1 MQPNL
6 LRNTKLFIAS
16 LFISV
21 LVACSSASDIKTKNA
36 EDIHLQLGIR
46 YLNMNK
52 LELARDNLL
61 EALKRNSDNS
71 QAHNA
76 LAFLYEQLNQFD
88 NAKKHYEAALDL
100 TPDDLGAQNNFGRF
114 LCEHGKLEKGMK
126 LLSEASSN
134 PINDRRWMALTNAGR
149 CQLGL
154 GQKQLAES
162 YFRQALQL
170 DNAYAPALSEMQKIA
185 YQNGDFWA
193 AKGFLQRYLSV
204 AAHTAETLWFA
215 AQAEQALGNRELAN
229 EYKKL
234 LLEKFPLSN
243 EAKKVAMD

>member
-1 MQPNL
+1 MQLELIN
-6 LRNTKLFIAS
+6 RFAVA
-16 LFISV
+16 LFISA
-21 LVACSSASDIKTKNA
+21 LVACSSDSSIKNENA
-36 EDIHLQLGIR
+36 DDIHLQLGIR

-61 EALKRNSDNS
+61 EALKKNSDNG

-76 LAFLYEQLNQFD
+76 LAFLFEKLNQFD
-88 NAKKHYEAALDL
+88 NAKKHYEAALDIS
-100 TPDDLGAQNNFGRF
+100 PDDLGAQNNFGRF
-114 LCEHGKLEKGMK
+114 LCEHGELEKGMA
-126 LLSEASSN
+126 LLSDASSN

-149 CQLGL
+149 CQLSL

-170 DNAYAPALSEMQKIA
+170 DGTYAPALSEMQKIA
-185 YQNGDFWA
+185 YQNGDFWGS
-193 AKGFLQRYLSV
+193 KGFLQRYLGV
-204 AAHTAETLWFA
+204 AGHTSETLWFA
-215 AQAEQALGNRELAN
+215 VQAERALGNRELAN

-243 EAKKVAMD
+243 EAKKVVGVDL